1 MSYLNY
7 IVNSKI
13 LKRSDIQIN
22 IPTFNSYEITK
33 NTIKNLLKQKGIQFD
48 ILLIDNGSDDYKKL
62 IKNFPQINYV
72 VLKENTGSSGAQ
84 RIGAELAL
92 GNKYEYII
100 FTDNDAI
107 LLDTLGLSK
116 MKKKLDSSS
125 DLVAVVPSH
134 TESFGLSCHKDFY
147 VRNWSFHYLFV
158 KAKAFEKI
166 DLHNFYLFLYCDDSS
181 LTSKLSSLGK
191 ILVCGNVKYYHYGF
205 NPKSLLNFYNY
216 FYLRGL
222 LLISLREKYISLSSR
237 INTSFNFFYKVFQ
250 MILYSIILLDFS
262 YIRTIFLALSGFLNM
277 KESLIHFIPINRYR
291 WQEVTPQQNESFE
304 GYTDVF
310 KKRWKLLIPLRKIMV
325 HSNYLNKNIYF
336 KLVKN

>member
-100 FTDNDAI
+100 ST
-107 LLDTLGLSK
+107 LLS
-116 MKKKLDSSS
+116 
-125 DLVAVVPSH
+125 
-134 TESFGLSCHKDFY
+134 
-147 VRNWSFHYLFV
+147 RN
-158 KAKAFEKI
+158 
-166 DLHNFYLFLYCDDSS
+166 CPC
-181 LTSKLSSLGK
+181 T
-191 ILVCGNVKYYHYGF
+191 
-205 NPKSLLNFYNY
+205 
-216 FYLRGL
+216 R
-222 LLISLREKYISLSSR
+222 RR
-237 INTSFNFFYKVFQ
+237 
-250 MILYSIILLDFS
+250 
-262 YIRTIFLALSGFLNM
+262 
-277 KESLIHFIPINRYR
+277 
-291 WQEVTPQQNESFE
+291 
-304 GYTDVF
+304 
-310 KKRWKLLIPLRKIMV
+310 
-325 HSNYLNKNIYF
+325 
-336 KLVKN
+336 